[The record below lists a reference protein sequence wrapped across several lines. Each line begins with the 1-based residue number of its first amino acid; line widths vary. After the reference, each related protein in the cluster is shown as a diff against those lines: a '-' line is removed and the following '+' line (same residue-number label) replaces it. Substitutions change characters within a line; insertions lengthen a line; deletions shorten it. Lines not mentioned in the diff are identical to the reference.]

1 MWTYHYNDELTH
13 HGIKGQKWG
22 KRRYQNADGTLTNA
36 GKTRYRSTNLKAA
49 MARRANEKV
58 DKGFNDWKK
67 NTDLRD
73 TAIDL
78 GKKAT
83 AARMAYESNKSDKAL
98 KSAYK
103 EADKAYKKALREN
116 TAYRQ
121 GVVRQE
127 VGKDASRKYLSEAK
141 KVKKQLD
148 SDPSN
153 KKLQKQ
159 YADLMSKHDIERAD
173 ARRAKE
179 VGTKRMNKVRTIKS
193 RMTTT
198 VKAVAGTAAVAAG
211 AAAVGGYLKSHNV
224 TVNGKPVNFS
234 QQNMSDIV
242 DVAGKIKNMFGYM
255 Y

>member
-1 MWTYHYNDELTH
+1 MWTYTYTDELTH

-22 KRRYQNADGTLTNA
+22 KRRYQNPDGTLTNA
-36 GKTRYRSTNLKAA
+36 GKTRYRSTSLKAA
-49 MARRANEKV
+49 RARKANEKV
-58 DKGFNDWKK
+58 DKGFKDWKK

-83 AARMAYESNKSDKAL
+83 AAKMAYENNKSDKTL
-98 KSAYK
+98 K
-103 EADKAYKKALREN
+103 KAYKDANKAYKQALNKN
-116 TAYRQ
+116 TDYRQ

-127 VGKDASRKYLSEAK
+127 VGRDASRKYLSEAK

-193 RMTTT
+193 KMTTT
-198 VKAVAGTAAVAAG
+198 VKAVATTAAVGAG
-211 AAAVGGYLKSHNV
+211 AAAVAGYMKSHNV

-234 QQNMSDIV
+234 KQNMADIV
-242 DVAGKIKNMFGYM
+242 DTANKIKNLFGYV

>member
-1 MWTYHYNDELTH
+1 MWIYTYSDELSH

-22 KRRYQNADGTLTNA
+22 KRRYQNPDGSLTNA
-36 GKTRYRSTNLKAA
+36 GKTRYRSTSLKAA
-49 MARRANEKV
+49 RARKANEKV
-58 DKGFNDWKK
+58 DKGFQDWKK

-83 AARMAYESNKSDKAL
+83 AAKMAYESNKSDKIL
-98 KSAYK
+98 K
-103 EADKAYKKALREN
+103 KAYKDANKAYKQALGKN
-116 TAYRQ
+116 TDYRQ

-127 VGKDASRKYLSEAK
+127 VGRDASRKYLSEAK

-148 SDPSN
+148 NDPSN

-179 VGTKRMNKVRTIKS
+179 VGTKRMNKVRSIKGK
-193 RMTTT
+193 MTTT
-198 VKAVAGTAAVAAG
+198 TKLLVGSAAVAAG
-211 AAAVGGYLKSHNV
+211 TAVVAGYLNKHNV
-224 TVNGKPVNFS
+224 TVNGKQVKFGK
-234 QQNMSDIV
+234 QNMSDIV
-242 DVAGKIKNMFGYM
+242 ELASKVRNMFGYI